1 MEKKDIMVCDQ
12 IYLTLYPPRGGVLL
26 IGGALP
32 PMYHERAKYRLIHG
46 GSLLVARKGGGGG
59 SLPKRTTCDHD
70 CFLTYYYHYSRAL
83 SCGSYVWQGPGLRL
97 A

>member
-46 GSLLVARKGGGGG
+46 GSLLVARKGGWG